1 MNHRFAKSL
10 KLPLKLPSKIFYH
23 PVTDAIAPLYSKI
36 ITSPMAFATMEK
48 KVATSEYKCFAAFEY
63 DVNLI
68 LRNCMHYN
76 GNSTIFYKIAKD
88 METKAQPMLRD
99 ARKLAKKY
107 NTVTGKLLLIEKNS
121 IFCQGNIS
129 KLAINSTRKKPK

>member
-1 MNHRFAKSL
+1 
-10 KLPLKLPSKIFYH
+10 
-23 PVTDAIAPLYSKI
+23 
-36 ITSPMAFATMEK
+36 MAFATMER
-48 KVATSEYKCFAAFEY
+48 KVTNSEYKCFAAFEY

-76 GNSTIFYKIAKD
+76 GNSTIFYKLAKD

-107 NTVTGKLLLIEKNS
+107 NTVTGRPFGINCNQLN
-121 IFCQGNIS
+121 CQGNICS
-129 KLAINSTRKKPK
+129 LAINSTRKKRK

>member
-10 KLPLKLPSKIFYH
+10 KLPFKLPSKIFYH

-107 NTVTGKLLLIEKNS
+107 NTVTGKLLLI
-121 IFCQGNIS
+121 
-129 KLAINSTRKKPK
+129 KKPLSFVRATSPCWR